1 MRGLS
6 DGILCLAG
14 YAAKILACAIE
25 KNQRQCVRQFF
36 QCISVGFG
44 LGNNNG
50 CCICGRCKVPDS
62 HFQLPSFVEAEQKI
76 KRCVC
81 LLDLSFHC
89 RSEEV
94 DFCAER
100 DRWKKQCDGKLRR
113 GNNRRRI
120 QLVSQITRSTEYF
133 LGSFIRNFVL
143 FCSSIQNKTD
153 SRDGNAGQFCNI
165 FHYSHKEIPLLQCFF
180 LFCMKN

>member
-14 YAAKILACAIE
+14 YAAEITTCAIE
-25 KNQRQCVRQFF
+25 KNQRQRVWQFF

-44 LGNNNG
+44 FSNNNG

-62 HFQLPSFVEAEQKI
+62 HFQLTSFVEAEQKI
-76 KRCVC
+76 KRGVC
-81 LLDLSFHC
+81 LLNLPFHC

-113 GNNRRRI
+113 GNNRRAA
-120 QLVSQITRSTEYF
+120 QSTFWAVLSATLCSFAVPFKTKLTVEMETPASF
-133 LGSFIRNFVL
+133 ATSFITA
-143 FCSSIQNKTD
+143 IKKYP
-153 SRDGNAGQFCNI
+153 FCNA
-165 FHYSHKEIPLLQCFF
+165 FF
-180 LFCMKN
+180 YFA